1 MNYYDYDSQKSS
13 RKRFGVFSVFIL
25 MIVAAVLGGL
35 LVAGA
40 ISFGWIDLGIQSSIS
55 SEESGISTNNTYTI
69 TEEEAKEGN
78 MAVSVA
84 QVVSPAIV
92 GIVSRGSYS
101 DWYRGT
107 QEVDLASGSGVIF
120 DSDGYI
126 ITNNHV
132 IEGASHI
139 LVNLYD
145 GSQEEATLV
154 GSDSRSDLAVLKI
167 DATGLTAATFGDS
180 DALLVGETVLAI
192 GNPGGEEFARS
203 VTKGII
209 SGLNRQ
215 IVSSGGVLLGLV
227 QTDAAI
233 NPGNSGGALVNTSG
247 EVIGINSSKIYDTA
261 YEGMGFAI
269 PINTV
274 KDIAQQ
280 LKENG
285 RSVWPGL
292 GVSILYNVDESFAR
306 YANLKVDYGVMVS
319 PVSGSTA
326 EKAGLKQYD
335 IIIALNGEK
344 IENNY
349 DLQAAIYQYKVG
361 DSVTVKVQ
369 REDKTLDFT
378 VVLQNIGGE

>member
-40 ISFGWIDLGIQSSIS
+40 ISFGWIDLGIESSIS

-145 GSQEEATLV
+145 GRQEEATLV
-154 GSDSRSDLAVLKI
+154 GSDPRSDLAVLKI

-319 PVSGSTA
+319 PVSGSAA

-378 VVLQNIGGE
+378 VVLQDIGGE